1 MTSDT
6 NHPAERSSALELSP
20 AERKGLRAV
29 AHHLDPV
36 VTIGDA
42 GLSTSVLAEVE
53 RALDAHGLVKIR
65 VHGDDR
71 VRREELLTE
80 TCERL
85 RCAPVQM
92 IGKLFVVWRP
102 KRQTGTGGNAG
113 TSRRRPPRQTK
124 KIAGARKET
133 DPSKSGS
140 AARTPSRARSSTTSA
155 RPGAAQAG
163 PDAGPKRPDPVPAR
177 PGTGTKRGDADP
189 APASSRARPAPAPWR
204 ARPATAG
211 ASPARKSPSFKPT
224 GTPRAR
230 PAGSVPGA
238 SGSARPI
245 TRSARPGS
253 GTPGRRKAR

>member
-6 NHPAERSSALELSP
+6 NPSTLRNSALQLTP

-42 GLSTSVLAEVE
+42 GLSSSVLAEIE

-71 VRREELLTE
+71 VRREALLGE
-80 TCERL
+80 VCEGA

-102 KRQTGTGGNAG
+102 KREAGTGGNAG
-113 TSRRRPPRQTK
+113 TSKRSAARQTK
-124 KIAGARKET
+124 KRAGARKEAEASRPT
-133 DPSKSGS
+133 AVQSAPS
-140 AARTPSRARSSTTSA
+140 
-155 RPGAAQAG
+155 
-163 PDAGPKRPDPVPAR
+163 
-177 PGTGTKRGDADP
+177 
-189 APASSRARPAPAPWR
+189 R

-211 ASPARKSPSFKPT
+211 ASPARKTPTFKPT
-224 GTPRAR
+224 GARRTGAAAAAR
-230 PAGSVPGA
+230 PL
-238 SGSARPI
+238 
-245 TRSARPGS
+245 TRSARPES
-253 GTPGRRKAR
+253 GIRGGRRGR